1 MTKRKKEFN
10 IEKALDKLDDIVDQL
25 ESESVD
31 LQKSVDLF
39 EEGVQLAD
47 KIKKEL
53 EKEEMKLK
61 KVVEDAEGD
70 YSLENLE
77 I

>member
-1 MTKRKKEFN
+1 MDEESDFKVE
-10 IEKALDKLDDIVDQL
+10 EALDQLEEIVEEL

-31 LQKSVDLF
+31 LQRSVDLF
-39 EEGVQLAD
+39 EEGVELAD
-47 KIKKEL
+47 RIKKEL
-53 EKEEMKLK
+53 EEAELQLK
-61 KVVEDAEGD
+61 KVIEEADGD

>member
-1 MTKRKKEFN
+1 MDEESDFKVE
-10 IEKALDKLDDIVDQL
+10 EALDQLEEIVEEL

-31 LQKSVDLF
+31 LQRSVDLF
-39 EEGVQLAD
+39 EEGVELAD
-47 KIKKEL
+47 RIKKEL
-53 EKEEMKLK
+53 EEAELHLK
-61 KVVEDAEGD
+61 KVIEEAEGD

>member
-1 MTKRKKEFN
+1 MEEESDFKVE
-10 IEKALDKLDDIVDQL
+10 EALDKLDEIVEEL

-31 LQKSVDLF
+31 LQRSVDLF

-47 KIKKEL
+47 RIKKEL
-53 EKEEMKLK
+53 EEAELQLK
-61 KVVEDAEGD
+61 KVVEEAEGD